1 MDTSIPETFRNGIVL
16 VTGSTGFL
24 GKLLTEKLL
33 RSCPVKTVAL
43 LVRSKK
49 GFNALQRVT
58 DIYKQDV
65 SIFLYIHTY
74 VYFENAFKY
83 G

>member
-1 MDTSIPETFRNGIVL
+1 MDTGIPETFRNGTVL

-33 RSCPVKTVAL
+33 RSCPIKQVAV

-49 GFNALQRVT
+49 GFNALQRVA

-65 SIFLYIHTY
+65 SIFFIIN
-74 VYFENAFKY
+74 V
-83 G
+83 